1 MELNTITEQKILNAA
16 TEVFLEKGHDGAR
29 MQEIADKAG
38 INKALLHYY
47 FRSKNKLFLTV
58 FKIEAQTMLASIFSF
73 ISPLDDFENFLR
85 KFISG
90 YLKNV
95 SSRKNVMRFILW
107 ELDKSPEEV
116 ASWFFEVFEKS
127 GFPGN
132 PIILRVEKAIKDGEI
147 KAVDPRNFIL
157 SLLGMCIFPF
167 VAEPM
172 LKHLLPG
179 FSTETPGFIK
189 DRTKS
194 IIDLIC
200 SDIKLKKAKNKKRK

>member
-1 MELNTITEQKILNAA
+1 MEINTDTEQKILRAA
-16 TEVFLEKGHDGAR
+16 TEIFLEKGHDGAR

-38 INKALLHYY
+38 INKSLLHYY
-47 FRSKNKLFLTV
+47 FRSKQKLFRTI
-58 FKIEAQTMLASIFSF
+58 FKTELQSMLASIFGLL
-73 ISPLDDFENFLR
+73 SPTDNFEEFLE

-95 SSRKNVMRFILW
+95 SSRKHIMRFILW

-116 ASWFFEVFEKS
+116 ASWFFEVFEDG

-132 PIILRVEKAIKDGEI
+132 PILLRVKKAIKNGEI
-147 KAVDPRNFIL
+147 RPVDPKNFVL
-157 SLLGMCIFPF
+157 SLMGMCVFPF

-179 FSTETPGFIK
+179 FNTDAKDFIRN
-189 DRTKS
+189 RTKAV
-194 IIDLIC
+194 IDLIY
-200 SDIKLKKAKNKKRK
+200 SDLRIKKSNNRINR

>member
-1 MELNTITEQKILNAA
+1 MEINTDTEQKILHAA

-47 FRSKNKLFLTV
+47 FRSKQKLFRTV
-58 FKIEAQTMLASIFSF
+58 FKKELQTMLVSIFSL
-73 ISPLDDFENFLR
+73 ISPEDNFDQFLN
-85 KFISG
+85 KFILG

-95 SSRKNVMRFILW
+95 SSRKNIMRFILW

-116 ASWFFEVFEKS
+116 AKWFLEVFQDT

-132 PIILRVEKAIKDGEI
+132 PIVLRVEKAIKDGDI
-147 KAVDPRNFIL
+147 RPVDPTNFVL
-157 SLLGMCIFPF
+157 SLLGMCVFPF

-172 LKHLLPG
+172 LKYLLPG
-179 FSTETPGFIK
+179 FSTDDPNFLEN
-189 DRTKS
+189 RTKA
-194 IIDLIC
+194 IIDLVYVDLRIE
-200 SDIKLKKAKNKKRK
+200 K

>member
-1 MELNTITEQKILNAA
+1 MERNTDTEQKILHAA

-47 FRSKNKLFLTV
+47 FRSKQKLFRTV
-58 FKIEAQTMLASIFSF
+58 FKKELQTMLVSIFSL
-73 ISPLDDFENFLR
+73 ISPEDNFDQFLN
-85 KFISG
+85 KFILG

-95 SSRKNVMRFILW
+95 SSRKNIMRFILW

-116 ASWFFEVFEKS
+116 AKWFLEVFQDT

-132 PIILRVEKAIKDGEI
+132 PIVLRVEKAIKDGDI
-147 KAVDPRNFIL
+147 RPVDPTNFVL
-157 SLLGMCIFPF
+157 SLLGMCVFPF

-172 LKHLLPG
+172 LKYLLPG
-179 FSTETPGFIK
+179 FSTDDPNFLEN
-189 DRTKS
+189 RTKA
-194 IIDLIC
+194 IIDLVYVDLRIE
-200 SDIKLKKAKNKKRK
+200 K